1 MRDTRDRITGLLLAT
16 CLVVLGI
23 PFPAFGAT
31 KAITSVVV
39 RVGTD
44 TEAGELLNENIT
56 LYTDTTDAQDGTYA
70 ATNSNKYYV
79 RDAEWTSSVRN
90 EAGVG
95 DEPRMKLYL
104 EVEDN
109 DYSFRGSYSSNNVT
123 VKGGTFVSARRSSE
137 GDLEVTVKLNGIKG
151 TYTAPS
157 DATWRNSGY
166 GNAVWSMDGDED
178 DESVTSGYY
187 DVYLYRGGTTV
198 KKLEAYKGTSYD
210 FYPYMTKKGTYRY
223 KVRTVPF
230 TESQKKYGTKSEWTE
245 SDEIYIDEENVSDGT
260 GQVDGNGQQ
269 TGSTGQ
275 VGWVLSD
282 GTWYYRYPDGSYE
295 KDAWLKVNDKW
306 YLFDKDGKM
315 LTGWQ
320 RKNGLTYFLSD
331 NGDMYVGWLKS
342 GDYWYY
348 LNRVND
354 GVEGAAHTGWLQNN
368 GKTYYLNQSGV
379 MLEGWNKVEDN
390 WHYFYPGS
398 GNMAV
403 NTTVDTFYVDNNGIW
418 KK

>member
-1 MRDTRDRITGLLLAT
+1 MKNTRDRITGLLLAT
-16 CLVVLGI
+16 CLVVLGA

-79 RDAEWTSSVRN
+79 RDAEWTSSTRSEV
-90 EAGVG
+90 GVG

-109 DYSFRGSYSSNNVT
+109 DYSFRGSYSSDNVS
-123 VKGGTFVSARRSSE
+123 VKGGTFVSAKRSSA

-166 GNAVWSMDGDED
+166 GSAQWAMDGDED

-210 FYPYMTKKGTYRY
+210 FYPYMTKKGTYKY
-223 KVRTVPF
+223 KVRTVPY

-245 SDEIYIDEENVSDGT
+245 SDEIYIDEEHVSDGT

-269 TGSTGQ
+269 VGSTGQ
-275 VGWVLSD
+275 VGWVLTDS
-282 GTWYYRYPDGSYE
+282 TWYYRYPDGSYE

-306 YLFDKDGKM
+306 YLFDRDGKM

-320 RKNGLTYFLSD
+320 KKDGLTYFLCDS
-331 NGDMYVGWLKS
+331 GEMYVGWLKS

-354 GVEGAAHTGWLQNN
+354 GVEGAAHTGWLQSN

-379 MLEGWNKVEDN
+379 MLEGWNKVGEN
-390 WHYFYPGS
+390 WHYFYPGN
-398 GNMAV
+398 GDMAV